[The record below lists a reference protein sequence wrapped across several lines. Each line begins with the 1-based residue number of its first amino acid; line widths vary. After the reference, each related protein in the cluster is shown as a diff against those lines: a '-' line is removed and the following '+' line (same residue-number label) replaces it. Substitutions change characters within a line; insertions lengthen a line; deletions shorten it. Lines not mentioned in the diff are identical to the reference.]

1 MTGDLEALT
10 RRGWDVNDAPA
21 LPDEPGA
28 VQATGHGYLVF
39 IEHDRGDTRA
49 TADRMTAHA
58 CLVAEGHD
66 LVRLPHDATALRE
79 RILRAL
85 MGTSVPPVST
95 GAGQPTGPAG
105 PEADA
110 AALDTAAPAGTY
122 LTRWPWQDTRASSC
136 WTQPD
141 RERHDAHPS
150 EEAGA

>member
-1 MTGDLEALT
+1 MVSDLQHLT

-28 VQATGHGYLVF
+28 VQATGHGFLVF
-39 IEHDRGDTRA
+39 IEHTRGDTRA
-49 TADRMTAHA
+49 AADRMTVHA

-66 LVRLPHDATALRE
+66 LLRLLNEAYGALPEDTADLRA

-110 AALDTAAPAGTY
+110 AALDTTASAGTG
-122 LTRWPWQDTRASSC
+122 
-136 WTQPD
+136 
-141 RERHDAHPS
+141 REA
-150 EEAGA
+150 A